1 MTADVSIE
9 VSQRRLA
16 TLWFGGAGLLFLTLF
31 AQTLSGRYGERAEE
45 AWGWMLPT
53 IVPTLSLIVGVLAT
67 GARKPAPGV
76 TVDRFFFRLSG
87 GLSALY
93 LATVAAT
100 LYLQPLTPWGPLE
113 LMQRSNLWLGP
124 MQGLVVASLGAFF
137 VRQQR

>member
-1 MTADVSIE
+1 MPTSI
-9 VSQRRLA
+9 
-16 TLWFGGAGLLFLTLF
+16 
-31 AQTLSGRYGERAEE
+31 SGS
-45 AWGWMLPT
+45 LPPEG
-53 IVPTLSLIVGVLAT
+53 ILDCGK
-67 GARKPAPGV
+67 R
-76 TVDRFFFRLSG
+76 FFRLSG

-137 VRQQR
+137 VRQQG